1 MSVCVCFVFHQWHQT
16 LGSLIR
22 SRRKCAF
29 HLPFL
34 QVASVRLVSDTSF
47 LADNTRGLNQ
57 HFPPVKTVPLFR
69 ANIIVNLST
78 CVYLQPSI
86 KLILM
91 SCAAVKWVSPSY
103 THPWPPPPPPHA
115 RPPPPA
121 TRCRRLPKRKHGPLL
136 IVSGRAWNVSCSV
149 IHPSAFA
156 CMWSLKG

>member
-1 MSVCVCFVFHQWHQT
+1 MSVCLCVCVCFVFHRWHQT

-22 SRRKCAF
+22 SHRKCAF

-91 SCAAVKWVSPSY
+91 SHAAVKWVSPSY
-103 THPWPPPPPPHA
+103 HPTLLICPPTL
-115 RPPPPA
+115 RPPPPGEVVGGESES
-121 TRCRRLPKRKHGPLL
+121 TFLCQL
-136 IVSGRAWNVSCSV
+136 SV
-149 IHPSAFA
+149 GGHETSPAV
-156 CMWSLKG
+156 